1 MGRMSLDAPL
11 VSDDVVVREL
21 TADDA
26 GLLADTAKDVE
37 GVRGSLPVPD
47 SPTAA
52 AALIARYEDWRRT
65 GEGNLFGV
73 FPAGSTQL
81 VGVVSL
87 RLHDPDEFVAEGA
100 VWNRPDGPS
109 RRAAAHGVALVV
121 RQAHS
126 AMGIR
131 RVWVTLDP
139 LDRLTK
145 SLVWEATFSAEE
157 QVREADGRLGTRYS
171 SLG

>member
-11 VSDDVVVREL
+11 ASDDVVVREL
-21 TADDA
+21 TAEDA
-26 GLLADTAKDVE
+26 VSVADAASVVA

-47 SPTAA
+47 SPTSA
-52 AALIARYEDWRRT
+52 AALIARYEQWRRV

-87 RLHDPDEFVAEGA
+87 RLRDAEEFVAEGA
-100 VWNRPDGPS
+100 VWNRPDEPS
-109 RRAAAHGVALVV
+109 RHAAAHGVALVV
-121 RQAHS
+121 QQAHS

-145 SLVWEATFSAEE
+145 SLAWEATFSAEE
-157 QVREADGRLGTRYS
+157 QVREADGTLRTRYS